1 MSNEELVAAIQGG
14 EDRMV
19 ELWEQVADLVKWK
32 ANRVISAL
40 EGRGGV
46 DFEDLY
52 HSGYPAMVAA
62 VGSYKPESGAFSTWF
77 MYHLKTAFAEAT
89 GYRSARQQR
98 DPIHS
103 ASSLDIPLT
112 DEAGSG
118 TLMDLVPDPCGLATL
133 EAAEHRQYLRQLH
146 EAMEAALAQLPDRY
160 RDTLCQRYY
169 EGRTLAELAQAQGL
183 TTGRIHEIERKALRL
198 LRSPAT
204 VCHLRPFYDFDF
216 YCGTGLGAFRHT
228 GMSIQE
234 RYLVIEEDR
243 KERAE
248 RRRRQEEEERERQAR
263 EALESYDQHLAKMI
277 QELSPEARE
286 RLEKLRSGENVSLIF
301 SL

>member
-14 EDRMV
+14 EDRMA

-52 HSGYPAMVAA
+52 QSGYPAMVAA
-62 VGSYKPESGAFSTWF
+62 VGSYKPECGAFSTWF
-77 MYHLKTAFAEAT
+77 VYHLKTAFAEAT
-89 GYRSARQQR
+89 GYRSAKQQR
-98 DPIHS
+98 DPIHR
-103 ASSLDIPLT
+103 ATSLDIPLT

-133 EAAEHRQYLRQLH
+133 EAAEHRLYLRQLH
-146 EAMEAALAQLPDRY
+146 EAMEAALAQLPEKY
-160 RDTLCQRYY
+160 WDTLRQRYY
-169 EGRTLAELAQAQGL
+169 EGRTLAEMAQVQGL
-183 TTGRIHEIERKALRL
+183 SAGGIHEMERKALRL
-198 LRSPAT
+198 LRHPAT
-204 VCHLRPFYDFDF
+204 ACHLRPFYDFDF

-234 RYLVIEEDR
+234 RYLIIEEER

-248 RRRRQEEEERERQAR
+248 RRRRERTSSRQVVRDMMDSIDREAQATVAWMTPEERRALLERYGCVGLD
-263 EALESYDQHLAKMI
+263 ET
-277 QELSPEARE
+277 
-286 RLEKLRSGENVSLIF
+286 
-301 SL
+301 

>member
-52 HSGYPAMVAA
+52 QSGYPAMVAA
-62 VGSYKPESGAFSTWF
+62 VGSYKPECGAFSTWF
-77 MYHLKTAFAEAT
+77 VYHLKTAFAEAT
-89 GYRSARQQR
+89 GYRSAKQQR
-98 DPIHS
+98 DPIHR
-103 ASSLDIPLT
+103 ATSLDIPLT
-112 DEAGSG
+112 DEAGSS

-133 EAAEHRQYLRQLH
+133 EAAEHRLYLRQLH
-146 EAMEAALAQLPDRY
+146 EAMEAALAQLPEKY
-160 RDTLCQRYY
+160 RDTLRQRYY
-169 EGRTLAELAQAQGL
+169 EGRTLAELAQVQGL
-183 TTGRIHEIERKALRL
+183 SAGRIHEMERKALRL
-198 LRSPAT
+198 LRHPAT
-204 VCHLRPFYDFDF
+204 ASHLRPFYDFDF

-234 RYLVIEEDR
+234 RYLIIEEER

-248 RRRRQEEEERERQAR
+248 RRRRERTSSRQVVRDMMDSIDREAQATVARMTPEERRALLERYGCVG
-263 EALESYDQHLAKMI
+263 LDKT
-277 QELSPEARE
+277 
-286 RLEKLRSGENVSLIF
+286 
-301 SL
+301 